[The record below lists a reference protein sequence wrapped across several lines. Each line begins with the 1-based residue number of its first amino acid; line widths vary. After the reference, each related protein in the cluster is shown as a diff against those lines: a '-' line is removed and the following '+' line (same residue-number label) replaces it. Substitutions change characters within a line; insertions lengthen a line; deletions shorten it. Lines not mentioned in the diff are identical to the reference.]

1 MRLLLVEDESK
12 VSELVARALR
22 AERYAVDVADDGERG
37 WELADSFDY
46 DLIILDLMLPRL
58 NGQELLR
65 RIRRKNHQVP
75 ILVLTA
81 RDATEEKVRNFEAG
95 ADDYLTK
102 PFAFAEL
109 SMRVKALLR
118 RGPIARASVL
128 RVADLEVDRLR
139 QQVRRAAQRIE
150 LTAKEYA
157 LLEYLAAN
165 PGRVFSRTMIIEHV
179 WDQSFE
185 GLTNIVDV
193 YVRHLR
199 AKIDDPFPVKL
210 IRTVRGVGYGL
221 TDGSEA

>member
-65 RIRRKNHQVP
+65 RIRRKNHEVP

-128 RVADLEVDRLR
+128 RVADLEVDRLS